1 MWILFYHLTDTNK
14 KLDGLFPRAEPC
26 SSGDKEQRCRG
37 LIPAPVACPEAA
49 LLCPES
55 RSPSRELRPR
65 LSRPPGQPSLALQ
78 EEQSRYP
85 TPSPLLGSD
94 NTRSPSVLSIE
105 QTVPVG
111 DPEGRAAWAW
121 QWVSR
126 RPEQVPRPTGI
137 PRARKAADPV
147 TV

>member
-94 NTRSPSVLSIE
+94 NTAAPRSFPLSRPCLSGTLRAGQHGRGSGLAGGLNRCPDPLGFPVPARP
-105 QTVPVG
+105 QT
-111 DPEGRAAWAW
+111 R
-121 QWVSR
+121 
-126 RPEQVPRPTGI
+126 
-137 PRARKAADPV
+137 
-147 TV
+147 